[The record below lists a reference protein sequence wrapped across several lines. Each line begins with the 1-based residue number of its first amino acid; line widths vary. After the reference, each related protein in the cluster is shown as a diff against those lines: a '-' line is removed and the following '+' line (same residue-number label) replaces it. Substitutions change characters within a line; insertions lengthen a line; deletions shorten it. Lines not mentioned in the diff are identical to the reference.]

1 MKQILETLQT
11 VGTFGLVVMGVVGI
25 VWRTVKEDGWF
36 STVFMKLFN
45 ALVDNPVVMFPLL
58 IAVGLVG
65 KLWFDHQREKGLVSR
80 LPSFFLY
87 LVMAAG
93 AYFVWHFL
101 TTGSL

>member
-1 MKQILETLQT
+1 MKQLLETLQT
-11 VGTFGLVVMGVVGI
+11 IGTFGLVVMGVVGI

-58 IAVGLVG
+58 IVVAFVG
-65 KLWFDHQREKGLVSR
+65 KLWFDYQREKGFVSR

-93 AYFVWHFL
+93 AYFVFNFL